1 MDTQL
6 MNESIIFEVSLKNK
20 NRYIVWLYS
29 SPSGR
34 GKKSGDITFS
44 HGLT

>member
-6 MNESIIFEVSLKNK
+6 MNESIISLKNK

-29 SPSGR
+29 SPSGK